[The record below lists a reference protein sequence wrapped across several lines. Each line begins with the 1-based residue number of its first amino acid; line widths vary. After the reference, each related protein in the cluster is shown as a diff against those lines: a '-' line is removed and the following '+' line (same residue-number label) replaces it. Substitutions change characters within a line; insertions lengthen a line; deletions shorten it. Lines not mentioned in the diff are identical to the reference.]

1 MLVEGDDELVG
12 GVWREKENDC
22 VFGSKQMNLIFSV
35 NDGVLAVIG
44 SVCLFS
50 VRRIMFSVALQ
61 VFDE

>member
-50 VRRIMFSVALQ
+50 GKTNN
-61 VFDE
+61 VFRGTASI